1 MRISDW
7 KSYVCSA
14 DLDRRDRPPWHTT
27 VRHCD
32 QPYGN
37 LPVLGV
43 RRHGETACYEAIV
56 KTSWVKRKLA
66 VSRPMNSDAL
76 LKSSECDGGNALQ
89 WHARSEEHTSELQ
102 SLMRI
107 SYAVFCL

>member
-1 MRISDW
+1 M
-7 KSYVCSA
+7 
-14 DLDRRDRPPWHTT
+14 
-27 VRHCD
+27 
-32 QPYGN
+32 
-37 LPVLGV
+37 

-89 WHARSEEHTSELQ
+89 WRAASVSLPQPAPGIMTVSIRHAPLWSTLPIQTARVTDQTEIDTVRH
-102 SLMRI
+102 RF
-107 SYAVFCL
+107 AVALNR

>member
-1 MRISDW
+1 M
-7 KSYVCSA
+7 
-14 DLDRRDRPPWHTT
+14 
-27 VRHCD
+27 
-32 QPYGN
+32 
-37 LPVLGV
+37 LGV

-89 WHARSEEHTSELQ
+89 WHAASVSLPQLAPGIMTVSIRYAPLRCNTADSDRTGHRSDRNRHSAPRL
-102 SLMRI
+102 
-107 SYAVFCL
+107 AVALNR

>member
-1 MRISDW
+1 M
-7 KSYVCSA
+7 
-14 DLDRRDRPPWHTT
+14 
-27 VRHCD
+27 
-32 QPYGN
+32 
-37 LPVLGV
+37 LGV

-89 WHARSEEHTSELQ
+89 
-102 SLMRI
+102 
-107 SYAVFCL
+107 

>member
-1 MRISDW
+1 MIRRPPRSTRTDTRFPYTTLFR
-7 KSYVCSA
+7 SPNARRHPVGDDGAASRA
-14 DLDRRDRPPWHTT
+14 DSLDDGAGTPMPAPGHPGAERRDRPPWHTT

-56 KTSWVKRKLA
+56 KTSWEIGRAHV
-66 VSRPMNSDAL
+66 
-76 LKSSECDGGNALQ
+76 
-89 WHARSEEHTSELQ
+89 
-102 SLMRI
+102 
-107 SYAVFCL
+107 

>member
-1 MRISDW
+1 M
-7 KSYVCSA
+7 
-14 DLDRRDRPPWHTT
+14 
-27 VRHCD
+27 
-32 QPYGN
+32 
-37 LPVLGV
+37 LGV

-89 WHARSEEHTSELQ
+89 WHAASV
-102 SLMRI
+102 SLP
-107 SYAVFCL
+107 

>member
-1 MRISDW
+1 M
-7 KSYVCSA
+7 
-14 DLDRRDRPPWHTT
+14 
-27 VRHCD
+27 
-32 QPYGN
+32 
-37 LPVLGV
+37 LGM

-89 WHARSEEHTSELQ
+89 WHAASV
-102 SLMRI
+102 SLPQPALGIMTVSIRHAPLRCNTAD
-107 SYAVFCL
+107 SDRTGHRPDRNRHSAPCFAATLNR